1 MTVNRSAM
9 AKTLDSKQREREYG
23 RRVAGAEWELVKPF
37 APKGAH
43 TLAESLPLI
52 HDFAA
57 ALRMLDVAP
66 THLILD
72 LGAGPCW
79 STEWLERLNLRSVAL
94 DISLDLL
101 AIGRQRISRGRR
113 LVAGDME

>member
-1 MTVNRSAM
+1 M
-9 AKTLDSKQREREYG
+9 DSKESEKEYG

-57 ALRMLDVAP
+57 ALRLLDVGP
-66 THLILD
+66 TNRILD

-79 STEWLERLNLRSVAL
+79 STEWLHRLNLRAVAL
-94 DISLDLL
+94 DISIDLL
-101 AIGRQRISRGRR
+101 RVGRR
-113 LVAGDME
+113 RIGSTTNAR